1 MKKFTFIACAA
12 MTLAAS
18 AQTFTAGSF
27 NFNVL
32 SEEDATVELVA
43 GDYNGK
49 VVTAPSETVTYNG
62 KTYTVV
68 AIGDGAFKDMTF
80 TCGSGTIWLPATI
93 QYVGAEAFSG
103 TFVNTSNTTIGSAD
117 CVGFRGNPMTFDPTA
132 FNNNKL
138 NAVNVLNDTRYA
150 NLSATANLGNAYR
163 GVLFSSDYTVLY
175 MFPGDKR
182 DGTNTGSPA
191 FTSYNVYSKVTKI
204 AQNAFYGNKRLKTV
218 NFPSGLVEIEAG
230 AFHNTVLTSV
240 HFPASLQTVGEDAF
254 TGNDKITVVTCD
266 AEVPPTGVMFDDAV
280 YANATLNIPEG
291 SEAAYKA
298 APGWKKFFGE
308 EEGIE
313 GDVNVDGLV
322 DVVDVNTVVTM
333 LLDGVYEAKAD
344 LNKDNLVDVVDI
356 NAIISIILK

>member
-12 MTLAAS
+12 MALAAS
-18 AQTFTAGSF
+18 AQTFTSGSF
-27 NFNVL
+27 NYNVL

-49 VVTAPSETVTYNG
+49 VVTAPGETVTYEG

-68 AIGDGAFKDMTF
+68 AIGDGAFKDMKF

-150 NLSATANLGNAYR
+150 NLSATSNLGNAYR
-163 GVLFSSDYTVLY
+163 GVLFSNDYTVLY

-182 DGTNTGSPA
+182 DGTNTSSAA
-191 FTSYNVYSKVTKI
+191 FTTYTIYNKVTKI
-204 AQNAFYGNKRLKTV
+204 AQNAFYGNSRLQTV
-218 NFPSGLVEIEAG
+218 NFPAGLVEIEAG
-230 AFHNTVLTSV
+230 AFQNSVLTSV
-240 HFPASLQTVGEDAF
+240 HFPANLETVGENAF
-254 TGNDKITVVTCD
+254 VGCDKITTVTCD
-266 AEVPPTGVMFDDAV
+266 ALTPPTGVLFDNVV
-280 YANATLNIPEG
+280 YETAKLNIPEG
-291 SEAAYKA
+291 TEDAYKA
-298 APGWKKFFGE
+298 TPGWSQFFG
-308 EEGIE
+308 IIPTA
-313 GDVNVDGLV
+313 V
-322 DVVDVNTVVTM
+322 
-333 LLDGVYEAKAD
+333 K
-344 LNKDNLVDVVDI
+344 DI
-356 NAIISIILK
+356 NISADDANAPAYNLQGQRVDANAKGIVIKNGKKVLVK